1 MLNPERD
8 DSSTVFFKKLQ
19 PCDQLGFHL
28 VVAAVFKRCSELMK
42 IDLENRLRAGETDLF
57 AEVFTINRSRIW
69 QIVNF
74 RLDHKVRGRVDPDDV
89 VQEVYLA
96 AQKRLEHFVGGG
108 FDSFFL
114 WLRLVAMQ
122 TLSNVHRTHLGTSS
136 RSTLKESKP
145 MSADR
150 FGKTASCLSQH
161 FAAHLTSPSQA
172 AVRGELVDLAQQA
185 IESMNEIDREVL
197 TMRHFEEL
205 TNQEVAIELG
215 ISVKAASIR
224 YVRALERLRSIL
236 KEV

>member
-1 MLNPERD
+1 M
-8 DSSTVFFKKLQ
+8 
-19 PCDQLGFHL
+19 
-28 VVAAVFKRCSELMK
+28 A

-57 AEVFTINRSRIW
+57 AEVFTTHRARIW

-74 RLDHKVRGRVDPDDV
+74 RLDNGVRGRVDPDDV

-96 AQKRLEHFVGGG
+96 AQKRLKHFVGGG

-136 RSTLKESKP
+136 RSTLRESKAA
-145 MSADR
+145 SADR
-150 FGKTASCLSQH
+150 WGNTVSCLSQR
-161 FAAHLTSPSQA
+161 FAAQLTSPSQA
-172 AVRGELVDLAQQA
+172 AVRGEMVDLAQQA
-185 IESMNEIDREVL
+185 IETMNEIDREVL

-205 TNQEVAIELG
+205 TNQEVAIELE
-215 ISVKAASIR
+215 ISIKAASIR
-224 YVRALERLRSIL
+224 YVRALERLRGIL

>member
-1 MLNPERD
+1 MV
-8 DSSTVFFKKLQ
+8 VFWCGLLWGVQ
-19 PCDQLGFHL
+19 AMGGPMEG
-28 VVAAVFKRCSELMK
+28 
-42 IDLENRLRAGETDLF
+42 DLEKRLRAGETDLF
-57 AEVFTINRSRIW
+57 ADVFTIHRPRVW

-74 RLDHKVRGRVDPDDV
+74 RLDTKVRGRVDPDDV

-96 AQKRLEHFVGGG
+96 AEKRLEHFVGGG

-114 WLRLVAMQ
+114 WLRLVTVQ
-122 TLSNVHRTHLGTSS
+122 TLSNVHRTHLSTAS
-136 RSTLKESKP
+136 RSTLKEAKP
-145 MSADR
+145 ISGDR
-150 FGKTASCLSQH
+150 WGNTASCLSRR
-161 FAAHLTSPSQA
+161 FVAHLTSPSQA

-197 TMRHFEEL
+197 TLRHFEEF

-224 YVRALERLRSIL
+224 YVRALDRLRGIL

>member
-1 MLNPERD
+1 ME
-8 DSSTVFFKKLQ
+8 
-19 PCDQLGFHL
+19 G
-28 VVAAVFKRCSELMK
+28 
-42 IDLENRLRAGETDLF
+42 DLEKRLRAGETSLF
-57 AEVFTINRSRIW
+57 AEVFTIHRPRVW

-74 RLDHKVRGRVDPDDV
+74 RLDTKVRGRVYPDDV

-96 AQKRLEHFVGGG
+96 AEKRLEHFVGGG

-114 WLRLVAMQ
+114 WLRLVTVQ
-122 TLSNVHRTHLGTSS
+122 TLSNVHRTHLRTSS
-136 RSTLKESKP
+136 RSTLKEANP
-145 MSADR
+145 ISADR
-150 FGKTASCLSQH
+150 WSNTASCLSRR
-161 FAAHLTSPSQA
+161 FVDHLTSPSQA

-197 TMRHFEEL
+197 TLRHFEEL

-224 YVRALERLRSIL
+224 YVRALDRLRGIL